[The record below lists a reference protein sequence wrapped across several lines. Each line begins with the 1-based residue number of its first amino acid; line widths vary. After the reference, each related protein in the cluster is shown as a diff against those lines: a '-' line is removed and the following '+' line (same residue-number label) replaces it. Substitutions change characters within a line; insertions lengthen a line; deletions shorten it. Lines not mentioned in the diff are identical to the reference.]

1 MTTHYEVLGVDPSA
15 TTEEIRAAYLR
26 LARALHPDTAEP
38 GAEGASVDIAQ
49 VNAAWEVL
57 RDAEART
64 RYDREVGIQRRY
76 QFVPIDPD
84 DPDDDWFRYAPD
96 VGDPRTAPGGKV
108 LAIPLVAAAVAVL
121 LIGAWLVVGH
131 PGLLVAAIVGGA
143 VSAIGFV
150 VAPMVAMARAARYER
165 RD

>member
-15 TTEEIRAAYLR
+15 TAEQIRAAYLR
-26 LARALHPDTAEP
+26 LARALHPDTAEL
-38 GAEGASVDIAQ
+38 GTECSAVDIAQ

-57 RDAEART
+57 RDPDARA
-64 RYDREVGIQRRY
+64 RYDREVGIERRY
-76 QFVPIDPD
+76 EFVPIDPD

-96 VGDPRTAPGGKV
+96 VGDPRTAPGGRV
-108 LAIPLVAAAVAVL
+108 LAAPLVAAVIAVL

-131 PGLLVAAIVGGA
+131 PGILVAAVVAGA
-143 VSAIGFV
+143 LSVIGFV
-150 VAPMVAMARAARYER
+150 VAPIVAMARAARYER